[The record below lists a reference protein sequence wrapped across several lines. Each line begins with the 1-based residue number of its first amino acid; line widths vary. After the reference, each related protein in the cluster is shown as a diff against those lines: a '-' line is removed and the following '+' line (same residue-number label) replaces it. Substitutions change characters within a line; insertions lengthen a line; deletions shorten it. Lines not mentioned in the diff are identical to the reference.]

1 MVLNKFP
8 GIFLDMDTK
17 DTKIPEHGGL
27 PKRIKLKRTSN
38 TECVVEDGCPEGTR
52 PLG

>member
-1 MVLNKFP
+1 MVLKKFP
-8 GIFLDMDTK
+8 GIFLHMDTK
-17 DTKIPEHGGL
+17 DTKIPEHEGL
-27 PKRIKLKRTSN
+27 PKNQAKRTSN